1 MLEGARERWGHF
13 FVTAVEEDDRDSEA
27 DIVYMLE
34 TTERRALENQIN
46 QSQKMDMVGQLA
58 GGIAHDFNNVLSAI
72 MMANDFLLN
81 AHKPTDPSFQ
91 DIMQI
96 KQNATRA
103 ATLVRQL
110 LAFSRRQTL
119 RPQVLGLGDALSDLT
134 MLLRRLIGRK
144 VKLDLIPRRDLWP
157 VQVDVS
163 QFEQVV
169 VNLAVNARDAMTDGC
184 KLPVRSHSI
193 TAEEP

>member
-1 MLEGARERWGHF
+1 MLDGAKERWGQF
-13 FVTAVEEDDRDSEA
+13 FVTAVEEDERDTEA
-27 DIVYMLE
+27 AIVYMLE
-34 TTERRALENQIN
+34 TTERRTLENQIN

-103 ATLVRQL
+103 
-110 LAFSRRQTL
+110 
-119 RPQVLGLGDALSDLT
+119 GDAGAAAAGVLAPPDACG
-134 MLLRRLIGRK
+134 RRCSTSATR
-144 VKLDLIPRRDLWP
+144 
-157 VQVDVS
+157 
-163 QFEQVV
+163 
-169 VNLAVNARDAMTDGC
+169 
-184 KLPVRSHSI
+184 
-193 TAEEP
+193 